1 MRKLK
6 VVLGKIIYAVFAV
19 WLPVSYTPI
28 LGVYAKWLRG
38 LCGKLILQR
47 CGKHVNIERG
57 AAFSSRVTLG
67 DGSGIGVRASISG
80 AVEIGDYVMMGP
92 DCVIYSRNHAF
103 DRTDIPMMQQGYQ
116 PEKPVVIGN
125 DVWIGGHVILLPGV
139 HIGDGAVIGAGAV
152 VAKSIPPY
160 AVAVGNPARVVKY
173 RDGDK
178 NAKEEHSVCH

>member
-1 MRKLK
+1 
-6 VVLGKIIYAVFAV
+6 
-19 WLPVSYTPI
+19 
-28 LGVYAKWLRG
+28 
-38 LCGKLILQR
+38 
-47 CGKHVNIERG
+47 
-57 AAFSSRVTLG
+57 
-67 DGSGIGVRASISG
+67 
-80 AVEIGDYVMMGP
+80 MMGS

-160 AVAVGNPARVVKY
+160 AVAVGNPARVIKY

-178 NAKEEHSVCH
+178 DAKEEHSVCH

>member
-6 VVLGKIIYAVFAV
+6 VAFGKFIYTVFAV

-28 LGVYAKWLRG
+28 LGRYAKWLRG
-38 LCGKLILQR
+38 LCGKLILQH

-57 AAFSSRVTLG
+57 ASFSSRVTLG
-67 DGSGIGVRASISG
+67 NESGIGIRASISG
-80 AVEIGDYVMMGP
+80 AVTIGDHVMMGS

-103 DRTDIPMMQQGYQ
+103 DRVDIPMMQQGYQ

-160 AVAVGNPARVVKY
+160 AVAVGNPARVIKY

-178 NAKEEHSVCH
+178 DAKEEHSVCH

>member
-1 MRKLK
+1 MIPTWKIYPRSQSKDTVYLK
-6 VVLGKIIYAVFAV
+6 NVITD
-19 WLPVSYTPI
+19 PT
-28 LGVYAKWLRG
+28 
-38 LCGKLILQR
+38 
-47 CGKHVNIERG
+47 IE
-57 AAFSSRVTLG
+57 V
-67 DGSGIGVRASISG
+67 
-80 AVEIGDYVMMGP
+80 GDYTYYDDFVNDPRDFQKNNVLYHYPECNPERLIIGKFCSIGCGAKFIFNSANHDLNSLCNFPFPVFFEEWGLEP
-92 DCVIYSRNHAF
+92 DVKAISNAWENKG
-103 DRTDIPMMQQGYQ
+103 DII
-116 PEKPVVIGN
+116 IGN